1 MKQTYPIYYPQFLT
15 ATILEWKH
23 LLADDN
29 HKDII
34 INSLQFLVKEKRII
48 LNAFAPIAIGVSNHM
63 HLIWQPTFAFTPS
76 DIQASLMKQ
85 TAKQLKLALGKNDAT
100 ALQDFKVNKYDRN
113 YQIWQ
118 RDSLSIELRT
128 HAVFMQKLEYIHYN
142 PVKAGLCIN
151 PEDYYYSSARF
162 YATGKDSFGMLAH
175 YVGE

>member
-1 MKQTYPIYYPQFLT
+1 MPARLNAPP
-15 ATILEWKH
+15 EWIFRAGVRTRKH
-23 LLADDN
+23 LLANDT

-48 LNAFAPIAIGVSNHM
+48 LNAFAIMSNHI

-76 DIQASLMKQ
+76 DIQASFMKQ
-85 TAKQLKLALGKNDAT
+85 TAKQLKLALGKSDAA

-128 HAVFMQKLEYIHYN
+128 HAVFLQKLEYI
-142 PVKAGLCIN
+142 PVRL
-151 PEDYYYSSARF
+151 ARR
-162 YATGKDSFGMLAH
+162 ALQSG
-175 YVGE
+175 

>member
-1 MKQTYPIYYPQFLT
+1 
-15 ATILEWKH
+15 
-23 LLADDN
+23 LADDT

-34 INSLQFLVKEKRII
+34 INSLKFLVTEKRII
-48 LNAFAPIAIGVSNHM
+48 LNAFVIMINHM

-85 TAKQLKLALGKNDAT
+85 TAKQLKLALSKSDAV
-100 ALQDFKVNKYDRN
+100 ALEDFKVNKYDRN

-142 PVKAGLCIN
+142 PVKAGLCTN

-162 YATGKDSFGMLAH
+162 YATGVDSFGMLTH
-175 YVGE
+175 YAGE